1 VPHAPSVIAS
11 EIADPREL
19 DRGAVVSWRF
29 QVLLRAGY
37 SWDGATL
44 LATSRE
50 VDLHVAVE
58 LLARGCSESTALR
71 ILV

>member
-1 VPHAPSVIAS
+1 MNAS
-11 EIADPREL
+11 EIAGPKQLERT
-19 DRGAVVSWRF
+19 AIVAWRL

-37 SWDGATL
+37 SWDSSTR
-44 LATSRE
+44 LAASRE
-50 VDLHVAVE
+50 VDLHVALE

>member
-1 VPHAPSVIAS
+1 MLDASSVIAS
-11 EIADPREL
+11 DVSGPKQL
-19 DRGAVVSWRF
+19 DQGAVVSWRF

-37 SWDGATL
+37 SWDGATR

-58 LLARGCSESTALR
+58 VLARGCTESTALR

>member
-1 VPHAPSVIAS
+1 MSTQEV
-11 EIADPREL
+11 ADARQL
-19 DRGAVVSWRF
+19 DRTAVVAWRF

-37 SWDGATL
+37 SWDSATR
-44 LATSRE
+44 LAVSPE

-58 LLARGCSESTALR
+58 LRARGCPEATAVR